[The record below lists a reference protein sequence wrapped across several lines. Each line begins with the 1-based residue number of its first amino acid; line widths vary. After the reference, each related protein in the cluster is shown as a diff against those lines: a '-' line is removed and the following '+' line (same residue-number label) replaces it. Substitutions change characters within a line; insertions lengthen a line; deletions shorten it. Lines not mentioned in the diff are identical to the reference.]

1 MTNRILSTL
10 VLLCTLASLDVKAQS
25 DDHNY
30 IAKSSMQDE
39 QGKNS
44 VVTVEYYD
52 GLGRKEQVVTNE
64 VRPENPSK
72 TLLSRIIYDD
82 RGNEWKKFLPVTTIG
97 LEYQTNVSYK
107 HNDSE
112 ALSAITY
119 DALDRLTF
127 ATTPGGDMGG
137 RGKKHEYLANKAN
150 SVKKYV
156 VADDGSLVQKGYYQE
171 AALSWERITDED
183 NNVTDIYTNL
193 LGQKVLERHVM
204 AQGAVDTYFVYNDCS
219 KLCFVLQPM
228 YQQEADLD
236 KFAFQYRYDNRGRM
250 VEKTIPGCE
259 KISYTYDDA
268 DRLLT
273 MQDGEMRKKGLSRH
287 YAYDGLGRMTA
298 QTLYQG
304 NAIYVIEQELGNTF
318 ACVQTQLASDGTDIV
333 TAMYYDRK
341 GRVMEKNSKLLDN
354 HLRRE
359 QFSYTFTGKVL
370 THTILDYKGA
380 KEVFRSVTTN
390 NYDAATGILTSFTFQ
405 GKEYTGMNFMINH
418 KGKPTK
424 TQVTNF
430 RDQLEKKYFG
440 NKIGDTPTN

>member
-30 IAKSSMQDE
+30 IVKSSMQDE
-39 QGKNS
+39 QGQNS

-52 GLGRKEQVVTNE
+52 GLGRKEQVVTNG
-64 VRPENPSK
+64 VKPKDPS
-72 TLLSRIIYDD
+72 TSLLSRTIYDD
-82 RGNEWKKFLPVTTIG
+82 RGNEWKKFLPVTTNG
-97 LEYQTNVSYK
+97 LEYQTNISYK
-107 HNDSE
+107 YDDWK
-112 ALSAITY
+112 ALSVITY
-119 DALDRLTF
+119 DALGRPTF
-127 ATTPGGDMGG
+127 ATTPGNDMGG
-137 RGKKHEYLANKAN
+137 LGKKHEYLANKAN

-156 VADDGSLVQKGYYQE
+156 VADDGSLAQKGYYPE
-171 AALSWERITDED
+171 GALSWDRFTDED

-204 AQGAVDTYFVYNDCS
+204 AQGAVDTYFVYNDCY
-219 KLCFVLQPM
+219 KLCYVLQPM

-298 QTLYQG
+298 QALYQG
-304 NAIYVIEQELGNTF
+304 NAIYGIEQRNYYDGDYSLISDNGNT
-318 ACVQTQLASDGTDIV
+318 LAAEARNMLAYSGVMGVTSWSMTTLDIQRLF
-333 TAMYYDRK
+333 TSRMEAASNMYIPQ
-341 GRVMEKNSKLLDN
+341 ME
-354 HLRRE
+354 
-359 QFSYTFTGKVL
+359 
-370 THTILDYKGA
+370 
-380 KEVFRSVTTN
+380 RS
-390 NYDAATGILTSFTFQ
+390 
-405 GKEYTGMNFMINH
+405 
-418 KGKPTK
+418 
-424 TQVTNF
+424 
-430 RDQLEKKYFG
+430 
-440 NKIGDTPTN
+440 

>member
-1 MTNRILSTL
+1 
-10 VLLCTLASLDVKAQS
+10 
-25 DDHNY
+25 
-30 IAKSSMQDE
+30 MQDE

-119 DALDRLTF
+119 DALDRPVF
-127 ATTPGGDMGG
+127 ATTPGSDMGG
-137 RGKKHEYLANKAN
+137 KGKKHEFLANKAN

-156 VADDGSLVQKGYYQE
+156 VADDGSLVQKGYYLE

-204 AQGAVDTYFVYNDCS
+204 AQGAVDTYFVYNDCY
-219 KLCFVLQPM
+219 KLCYVLQPM

-298 QTLYQG
+298 QALYQG
-304 NAIYVIEQELGNTF
+304 NAIYGIEQRNYYDGDYSLISDNGNT
-318 ACVQTQLASDGTDIV
+318 LAAEARNMLAHSGVMGVTSWSMTTLDIQRLF
-333 TAMYYDRK
+333 TSRMEAASNMYIPQ
-341 GRVMEKNSKLLDN
+341 ME
-354 HLRRE
+354 
-359 QFSYTFTGKVL
+359 
-370 THTILDYKGA
+370 
-380 KEVFRSVTTN
+380 RS
-390 NYDAATGILTSFTFQ
+390 
-405 GKEYTGMNFMINH
+405 
-418 KGKPTK
+418 
-424 TQVTNF
+424 
-430 RDQLEKKYFG
+430 
-440 NKIGDTPTN
+440 

>member
-333 TAMYYDRK
+333 TAMYYDQK

-440 NKIGDTPTN
+440 NKIGDTPIN